1 METEPIWIGSTYC
14 TSSRIN
20 TLVLTQ
26 PWRRVCTPEEL
37 CVPKKNLKLS
47 TSHLLAWFVKY
58 AQLPVKHPF
67 ETLNWVAV
75 EALVFYPK
83 ERHSDTNHL
92 IHESVAP
99 LLASL
104 ENQLAIGE

>member
-1 METEPIWIGSTYC
+1 
-14 TSSRIN
+14 
-20 TLVLTQ
+20 
-26 PWRRVCTPEEL
+26 
-37 CVPKKNLKLS
+37 
-47 TSHLLAWFVKY
+47 
-58 AQLPVKHPF
+58 
-67 ETLNWVAV
+67 V

-83 ERHSDTNHL
+83 EPHSDTNRL